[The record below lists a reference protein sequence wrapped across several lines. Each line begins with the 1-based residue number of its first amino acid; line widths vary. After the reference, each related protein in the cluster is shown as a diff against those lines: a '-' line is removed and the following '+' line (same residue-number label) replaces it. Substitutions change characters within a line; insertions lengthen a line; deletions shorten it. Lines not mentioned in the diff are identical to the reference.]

1 MTSVLDK
8 AVEDRNL
15 IVAENEAGA
24 GPFVILCDHASN
36 RIPEEYPSF
45 GFATGALATHI
56 AGTPARLPWRACS
69 RQNLMASVL
78 ARRLPPRHRLQPPAR
93 RG

>member
-24 GPFVILCDHASN
+24 GSFVILCDHASN
-36 RIPEEYPSF
+36 RIPEEYRSF

-56 AGTPARLPWRACS
+56 AWDPGALAVARMLSANS
-69 RQNLMASVL
+69 MGLFL
-78 ARRLPPRHRLQPPAR
+78 A
-93 RG
+93 